1 MNEASY
7 IQRINK
13 KVRCYVWKIH
23 TSMHRGK
30 LDCLY
35 AWGSNHLWV
44 EYKFQKT
51 APKTLDL
58 TKKPYLSAIQ
68 QWEIKQLTN
77 SAQKVRVL
85 LGTPQG
91 GYVFTPEEINQVHNT
106 SQLRR
111 YSDEEIS
118 QLIHT
123 LTETPIN
130 NQIVPQ

>member
-7 IQRINK
+7 IQRINR

-35 AWGSNHLWV
+35 AWGSNHLWI

-51 APKTLDL
+51 LPKTLDL

-68 QWEIKQLTN
+68 QHEIKILTN
-77 SAQKVRVL
+77 STQNVRIV
-85 LGTPQG
+85 LGTPLG
-91 GYVFTPEEINQVHNT
+91 GYIFNQQDIQHT
-106 SQLRR
+106 HKTAQLPL
-111 YSDEEIS
+111 YTDEEIRHM
-118 QLIHT
+118 IHT
-123 LTETPIN
+123 LTATPPN
-130 NQIVPQ
+130 